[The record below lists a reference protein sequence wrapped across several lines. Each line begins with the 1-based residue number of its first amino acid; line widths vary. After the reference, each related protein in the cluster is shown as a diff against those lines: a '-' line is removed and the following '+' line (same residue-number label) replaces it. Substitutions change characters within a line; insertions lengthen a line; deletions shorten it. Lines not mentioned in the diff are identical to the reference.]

1 MRDGATEKAAI
12 WCCSGPPGHR
22 ALDALPRGRQ
32 RLHQDYQAGLQR
44 NDRGSDPTITNCDGR
59 QEAFEVS
66 SGVLLHRWQ
75 TSPGGSW
82 SGWYSLGGYL
92 IYTRIAVFDNVTC
105 HLEVVGVG
113 GDGAMWH
120 IWQTN
125 AGSGPW
131 SGWASLG
138 GGYFTGRAN
147 AFRGSRAAA
156 GTSCGD
162 GLMAAPATSATGRKT
177 VAAGPGVGGTRP
189 ACARQPSPPDRTRVW
204 QRRRRL
210 GLRSPSFR
218 R

>member
-1 MRDGATEKAAI
+1 MTYTRMGQLKGLRSGAV
-12 WCCSGPPGHR
+12 
-22 ALDALPRGRQ
+22 
-32 RLHQDYQAGLQR
+32 AGLLATGLLTLCPGAATASTR
-44 NDRGSDPTITNCDGR
+44 TIRAAASVMTSGSDPTITNCDGR

-92 IYTRIAVFDNVTC
+92 IYSRIAVFDNVTC

-125 AGSGPW
+125 AGGGPW

-138 GGYFTGRAN
+138 GGYFTGGPTRSGFTGGGGDIVWGWTNGGASYVCDWQEN
-147 AFRGSRAAA
+147 RGS
-156 GTSCGD
+156 GPWSGWH
-162 GLMAAPATSATGRKT
+162 PASVCPSAITT
-177 VAAGPGVGGTRP
+177 
-189 ACARQPSPPDRTRVW
+189 
-204 QRRRRL
+204 
-210 GLRSPSFR
+210 
-218 R
+218 